1 MTITILQHCGRGG
14 SDTTAVAITAWMKAE
29 RCDIYK
35 DVDGVYS
42 DDPNVKKEAIK
53 FEILSYD
60 EMLKMANNG
69 AKVLHNKSVEIA
81 KKYNVPVIVKS
92 SFNHEAIGT
101 LITNV

>member
-1 MTITILQHCGRGG
+1 MTTIISLHYGRGG
-14 SDTTAVAITAWMKAE
+14 SDTTAVALAAYLKAD
-29 RCDIYK
+29 RCDIYT

-42 DDPNVKKEAIK
+42 DDPNIKKDAIK

-81 KKYNVPVIVKS
+81 QKYNVPVIVKS
-92 SFNHEAIGT
+92 SFNYESVGT
-101 LITNV
+101 LITNI